1 MPLYGFDQLYQDA
14 DALPAPVPVAV
25 AGGADRTVLE
35 ALRAACDRGWVAPL
49 VAGPETAV
57 RRTAAEHGVGLQ
69 GFTLLDAEQPAVAA
83 VAAVRSG
90 QARLLMKGQIATPP
104 LMAAVLAPA
113 HGLRRGRVICQV
125 VLMEVRPAERRFL
138 LADTGICIYPT
149 LDERIDILRHAVAL
163 AHALGAEVPRV
174 AVLSATETATPK
186 MPDTLEAADL
196 QHRSAAGE
204 FRGCVIQG
212 PLSFDLAY
220 APDAADKKRL
230 GGPVVGGADVMLF
243 PNLLAGNLTV
253 KAIMYT
259 ADCRY
264 GGVLCGAA
272 CPVVFMS
279 RADSTSTR
287 LNSLALALKLVTTS
301 PEGDR

>member
-1 MPLYGFDQLYQDA
+1 MPLTSFDQLYQDA
-14 DALPAPVPVAV
+14 DALPAPVAVAV

-35 ALRAACDRGWVAPL
+35 ALRAACDRGWVTPV
-49 VAGPETAV
+49 VAGREADV
-57 RRTAAEHGVGLQ
+57 RRSAAEWGVPLD
-69 GFTLLDAEQPAVAA
+69 GFTLLDAEETAVAA

-90 QARLLMKGQIATPP
+90 LARVLMKGQIDTPA
-104 LMAAVLAPA
+104 LMSAVLDPT
-113 HGLRRGRVICQV
+113 HGLRRGRAICQV
-125 VLMEVRPAERRFL
+125 VLMEVRPAGRRFL

-149 LDERIDILRHAVAL
+149 LNERIDILRHAVET

-174 AVLSATETATPK
+174 AVLSATEKPTSK
-186 MPDTLEAADL
+186 LPDSLEAAEL
-196 QHRSAAGE
+196 QHRSAEGE

-220 APDAADKKRL
+220 AADAADKKRL
-230 GGPVVGGADVMLF
+230 GGPVVGAADVMLF
-243 PNLLAGNLTV
+243 PNLLAANLTV

-259 ADCRY
+259 ADCRF

-279 RADSTSTR
+279 RADNSSTR
-287 LNSLALALKLVTTS
+287 LNSLALALKLAS
-301 PEGDR
+301 APRGSDR